1 MKIAYSETT
10 KLSLTYKLKRINYGL
25 IILVTAC
32 CSIGFAMLYSAAG
45 GDIEPW
51 AQRHLIRYFI
61 GLLGIIILG
70 LINIRLFFKGAYIF
84 YGVSLMLL
92 VFVEL
97 AGEVGMGAQR
107 WIDFGVIRLQ
117 PSELMKISVVI
128 VLARYFHIRSFQEI
142 GNPLHLAIPAFLILV
157 PVALVIKQ
165 PDLGTA
171 IMMALSGL
179 VIFFIAGVR
188 MWKFILLFLGGVALV
203 PIIWQFLL
211 EYQKKRILTFLSPE
225 IDPLGAGYHLMQSK
239 IALGSGGLYGKGF
252 IQGSQSHLN
261 FLPEI
266 QTDFIFTMLAEEFG
280 LLGGLV
286 VLLLFFLISCYG
298 LILSFFMASKFAR
311 FLTIGMITTLFLYVF
326 INIGMVMGLLPIVG
340 VPLPFISYGGS
351 ALLTSMTAIGLI
363 ISCHV
368 HRDVIIG
375 RFSDEET

>member
-1 MKIAYSETT
+1 MKIAYSETNT
-10 KLSLTYKLKRINYGL
+10 LSLTYKLTRINYGL

-51 AQRHLIRYFI
+51 AKRHLVRYFV

-128 VLARYFHIRSFQEI
+128 VLARYFHIRSFHEI
-142 GNPLHLAIPAFLILV
+142 GNPLHLVIPAFLVLV
-157 PVALVIKQ
+157 PVVLVIKQ

-171 IMMALSGL
+171 IMIALSGL

-188 MWKFILLFLGGVALV
+188 IWKFILLFLGGGALV

-368 HRDVIIG
+368 HRDVFIG

>member
-70 LINIRLFFKGAYIF
+70 LIHIRLFFKGAYIF

-142 GNPLHLAIPAFLILV
+142 GNPLHLVIPAFLILV

>member
-1 MKIAYSETT
+1 MKAAYSETI

-51 AQRHLIRYFI
+51 AQRHVVRYFV

-128 VLARYFHIRSFQEI
+128 VLARYFHIRSFHEI
-142 GNPLHLAIPAFLILV
+142 GNPLHLVIPAFLVLV
-157 PVALVIKQ
+157 PVVLVIKQ

-171 IMMALSGL
+171 IMIALSGL

-188 MWKFILLFLGGVALV
+188 IWKFILLFLGVIALV

-375 RFSDEET
+375 RFSDEEA

>member
-51 AQRHLIRYFI
+51 AQRHLVRYFV
-61 GLLGIIILG
+61 GLVGIIILG

-128 VLARYFHIRSFQEI
+128 VLARYFHIRSFHEI
-142 GNPLHLAIPAFLILV
+142 GNPLHLAIPAFLVLV
-157 PVALVIKQ
+157 PVVLVIKQ

>member
-51 AQRHLIRYFI
+51 AQRHLIRYFV

-142 GNPLHLAIPAFLILV
+142 GNPLHLVIPAFLILV

-211 EYQKKRILTFLSPE
+211 GYQKKRILTFLSPE

-311 FLTIGMITTLFLYVF
+311 FLTIGMITTLFFYVF

>member
-51 AQRHLIRYFI
+51 AQRHLIRYFV

-128 VLARYFHIRSFQEI
+128 VLARYFHIRSFHEI
-142 GNPLHLAIPAFLILV
+142 GNPLHLLIPAFLVLV
-157 PVALVIKQ
+157 PVVLVIKQ

-171 IMMALSGL
+171 IMIALSGL

-188 MWKFILLFLGGVALV
+188 IWKFILLFLGVIALV

-311 FLTIGMITTLFLYVF
+311 FLTIGMITMLFFYVF

-375 RFSDEET
+375 RFSEEET

>member
-51 AQRHLIRYFI
+51 AQRHLVRYFV
-61 GLLGIIILG
+61 GLVGIIILG

-128 VLARYFHIRSFQEI
+128 VLARYFHIRSFHEI
-142 GNPLHLAIPAFLILV
+142 GNPLHLVIPAFLILV
-157 PVALVIKQ
+157 PVVLVIKQ

-171 IMMALSGL
+171 IMIALSGL

-188 MWKFILLFLGGVALV
+188 IWKFILLFLGGIALV

-311 FLTIGMITTLFLYVF
+311 FLTIGMTTTLFFYVF

>member
-1 MKIAYSETT
+1 MKIPYSDTT
-10 KLSLTYKLKRINYGL
+10 KLTLTHKLRRINYGL
-25 IILVTAC
+25 IILVSAC
-32 CSIGFAMLYSAAG
+32 CTIGFAMLYSAAG

-51 AQRHLIRYFI
+51 AERHLVRYFV
-61 GLLGIIILG
+61 GLLGIIILAITN
-70 LINIRLFFKGAYIF
+70 LRLFFKGAYIF
-84 YGVSLMLL
+84 YGISVMLL
-92 VFVEL
+92 VFAEV
-97 AGEVGMGAQR
+97 AGETGMGAQR
-107 WIDFGVIRLQ
+107 WIDLGLIRFQ
-117 PSELMKISVVI
+117 PSELMKISVII
-128 VLARYFHIRSFQEI
+128 VLARYFHIRSYHQI
-142 GNPLHLAIPAFLILV
+142 GNPLHLAIPSFLILL

-171 IMMALSGL
+171 VMIALSGL

-188 MWKFILLFLGGVALV
+188 IWKFILLFLGGIALV

-225 IDPLGAGYHLMQSK
+225 TDPLGAGYHLMQSK

-252 IQGSQSHLN
+252 IQGSQSHLS

-286 VLLLFFLISCYG
+286 VLFLFFLISGYG
-298 LILSFFMASKFAR
+298 LILSFFMVNKFAR
-311 FLTIGMITTLFLYVF
+311 LLTIGMTTTLFFYVF
-326 INIGMVMGLLPIVG
+326 INTGMVMGLLPIVG

>member
-51 AQRHLIRYFI
+51 AQRHLIRYFV

-128 VLARYFHIRSFQEI
+128 VLARYFHTRSFHEI
-142 GNPLHLAIPAFLILV
+142 GNPLHLVIPAFLVLV
-157 PVALVIKQ
+157 PVVLVIKQ

-171 IMMALSGL
+171 IMIALSGL

-188 MWKFILLFLGGVALV
+188 IWKFILLFLGGIALV

-211 EYQKKRILTFLSPE
+211 EYQKKRVLTFLSPE

-311 FLTIGMITTLFLYVF
+311 FLTIGMITTLFFYVF

-368 HRDVIIG
+368 HRDVFIG

>member
-1 MKIAYSETT
+1 MKIAHSETT
-10 KLSLTYKLKRINYGL
+10 KLPLMYKLRRINYSL

-32 CSIGFAMLYSAAG
+32 CGIGFAMLYSAAG
-45 GDIEPW
+45 GNIEPW
-51 AQRHLIRYFI
+51 AQRHLVRYFV
-61 GLLGIIILG
+61 GLLVIIILG
-70 LINIRLFFKGAYIF
+70 VINIRFFFKGAYIF
-84 YGVSLMLL
+84 YAISIMLL
-92 VFVEL
+92 LYVEL
-97 AGEVGMGAQR
+97 AGEIGMGAQR
-107 WIDFGVIRLQ
+107 WIDLGLIRLQ

-128 VLARYFHIRSFQEI
+128 VLARYFHIRSYHEI
-142 GNPLHLAIPAFLILV
+142 GNPLHLAIPVFLVLL
-157 PVALVIKQ
+157 PVVLVIKQ

-171 IMMALSGL
+171 VMIALSGL

-188 MWKFILLFLGGVALV
+188 IWKFLLSFLGGIALV

-225 IDPLGAGYHLMQSK
+225 TDPLGAGYHLIQSK

-266 QTDFIFTMLAEEFG
+266 QTDFVFTMLAEEFG

-286 VLLLFFLISCYG
+286 VLLLFFLITCYG
-298 LILSFFMASKFAR
+298 FILSFFMVNKFAR
-311 FLTIGMITTLFLYVF
+311 LLTIGLTTTLFLYVF

-351 ALLTSMTAIGLI
+351 ALLTSMSAIGLI

-368 HRDVIIG
+368 HRDVIMG

>member
-51 AQRHLIRYFI
+51 AQRHLIRYFV

>member
-1 MKIAYSETT
+1 MKAAYSETI
-10 KLSLTYKLKRINYGL
+10 KLSLTCKLKRINYGL

-51 AQRHLIRYFI
+51 AQRHLIRYFV
-61 GLLGIIILG
+61 GLLGILILA

-128 VLARYFHIRSFQEI
+128 VLARYFHIRSFYEI
-142 GNPLHLAIPAFLILV
+142 GNPLHLAIPAFLVLV
-157 PVALVIKQ
+157 PVALVTKQ

-188 MWKFILLFLGGVALV
+188 MWKFILLFLGGIALV

-239 IALGSGGLYGKGF
+239 IALGSGGFYGKGF

-311 FLTIGMITTLFLYVF
+311 FLTIGMITTLFFYVF

-375 RFSDEET
+375 RFSDEEA

>member
-1 MKIAYSETT
+1 MKTAYSETT
-10 KLSLTYKLKRINYGL
+10 KPSLTYKLKRINYGL
-25 IILVTAC
+25 IILVTVC

-51 AQRHLIRYFI
+51 AQRHVVRYFV
-61 GLLGIIILG
+61 GLLEIIILG

-97 AGEVGMGAQR
+97 AGEVGMGAKR

-128 VLARYFHIRSFQEI
+128 VLARYFHIRSFHEI
-142 GNPLHLAIPAFLILV
+142 GNPLHLAIPAFLVLV
-157 PVALVIKQ
+157 PVVLVTKQ

-171 IMMALSGL
+171 IMIALSGL

-188 MWKFILLFLGGVALV
+188 IWKFILLFLGGIALV

-368 HRDVIIG
+368 HQDVIIG

>member
-51 AQRHLIRYFI
+51 AQRHLIRYFV

-84 YGVSLMLL
+84 YGASLMLL

-107 WIDFGVIRLQ
+107 WIDFGVIRLH

-128 VLARYFHIRSFQEI
+128 VLARYFHIRSFYEI
-142 GNPLHLAIPAFLILV
+142 GNPLHLAIPAFLVLV
-157 PVALVIKQ
+157 PVVLVIKQ

-179 VIFFIAGVR
+179 VIFFIAAVR
-188 MWKFILLFLGGVALV
+188 MWKFILLFFGGVALV

>member
-51 AQRHLIRYFI
+51 AQRHLVRYFV

-70 LINIRLFFKGAYIF
+70 LIHIRLFFKGAYIF

-311 FLTIGMITTLFLYVF
+311 FLTIGMITTLFFYVF

-368 HRDVIIG
+368 HRDVFIG

>member
-51 AQRHLIRYFI
+51 AQRHLVRYFV

-128 VLARYFHIRSFQEI
+128 VLARYFHICSFHEI
-142 GNPLHLAIPAFLILV
+142 GNPLHLVIPAFLVLV
-157 PVALVIKQ
+157 PVVLVIKQ

-171 IMMALSGL
+171 IMIALSGL

-188 MWKFILLFLGGVALV
+188 LWKFILLFLGVIALV

-311 FLTIGMITTLFLYVF
+311 FLTIGMITTLFFYVF

-368 HRDVIIG
+368 HRDVFIG

>member
-1 MKIAYSETT
+1 MKIPYSETT
-10 KLSLTYKLKRINYGL
+10 KLPLTHKLRRINYGL
-25 IILVTAC
+25 IMLVTAC
-32 CSIGFAMLYSAAG
+32 CAIGFAMLYSAAG

-51 AQRHLIRYFI
+51 AQRHLVRYLV
-61 GLLGIIILG
+61 GLLGIIILSVT
-70 LINIRLFFKGAYIF
+70 NIRLFFKGAYIF
-84 YGVSLMLL
+84 YGISVMLL
-92 VFVEL
+92 VFVEV
-97 AGEVGMGAQR
+97 AGETGMGAQR
-107 WIDFGVIRLQ
+107 WIDLGLIRFQ
-117 PSELMKISVVI
+117 PSELMKISVII
-128 VLARYFHIRSFQEI
+128 VLARYFHIRSYHQI
-142 GNPLHLAIPAFLILV
+142 GNPLHLAIPAFLILL

-171 IMMALSGL
+171 VMIALSGL

-188 MWKFILLFLGGVALV
+188 IWKFILLFLGGIALV
-203 PIIWQFLL
+203 PIIWQSLL
-211 EYQKKRILTFLSPE
+211 DYQKKRILTFLSPE
-225 IDPLGAGYHLMQSK
+225 TDPLGAGYHLMQSK

-286 VLLLFFLISCYG
+286 VLFLFLLISGYG
-298 LILSFFMASKFAR
+298 LILSFFMVNKFAR
-311 FLTIGMITTLFLYVF
+311 LLTIGMTTTLFFYVF
-326 INIGMVMGLLPIVG
+326 INTGMVMGLLPIVG

>member
-1 MKIAYSETT
+1 MKAAYSETI

-51 AQRHLIRYFI
+51 AQRHLIRYFV
-61 GLLGIIILG
+61 GLLGILILA

-128 VLARYFHIRSFQEI
+128 VLARYFHIRSFYEI
-142 GNPLHLAIPAFLILV
+142 GNPLHLAIPAFLVLV
-157 PVALVIKQ
+157 PVALVTKQ

-188 MWKFILLFLGGVALV
+188 MWKFILLFLGGIALV

-311 FLTIGMITTLFLYVF
+311 FLTIGMITTLFFYVF

-375 RFSDEET
+375 RFSDEEA

>member
-1 MKIAYSETT
+1 MKAAYSETI

-51 AQRHLIRYFI
+51 AQRHLIRYFV
-61 GLLGIIILG
+61 GLLGIIILA

-128 VLARYFHIRSFQEI
+128 VLARYFHIRSFYEI
-142 GNPLHLAIPAFLILV
+142 GNPLHLAIPAFLVLV
-157 PVALVIKQ
+157 PVALVTKQ

-188 MWKFILLFLGGVALV
+188 MWKFILLFLGGIALV

-280 LLGGLV
+280 LLGGLA

-311 FLTIGMITTLFLYVF
+311 FLTIGMITTLFFYVF

-375 RFSDEET
+375 RFSDEEA

>member
-1 MKIAYSETT
+1 MKIPYSETT
-10 KLSLTYKLKRINYGL
+10 KLPLTHKLRRINYGL
-25 IILVTAC
+25 IMLVTAC
-32 CSIGFAMLYSAAG
+32 CAIGFAMLYSAAG

-51 AQRHLIRYFI
+51 AQRHLVRYLV
-61 GLLGIIILG
+61 GLLGIIILSVT
-70 LINIRLFFKGAYIF
+70 NIRLFFKGAYIF
-84 YGVSLMLL
+84 YGASVMLL
-92 VFVEL
+92 VFVEV
-97 AGEVGMGAQR
+97 AGETGMGAQR
-107 WIDFGVIRLQ
+107 WIDLGLIRFQ
-117 PSELMKISVVI
+117 PSELMKISVII
-128 VLARYFHIRSFQEI
+128 VLARYFHIRSYHQI
-142 GNPLHLAIPAFLILV
+142 GNPLHLAIPAFLILL

-171 IMMALSGL
+171 VMIALSGL

-188 MWKFILLFLGGVALV
+188 IWKFILLFLGGIALV
-203 PIIWQFLL
+203 PIIWQSLL
-211 EYQKKRILTFLSPE
+211 DYQKKRILTFLSPE
-225 IDPLGAGYHLMQSK
+225 TDPLGAGYHLMQSK

-286 VLLLFFLISCYG
+286 VLFLFFLISSYG
-298 LILSFFMASKFAR
+298 LILSFFMVNKFAR
-311 FLTIGMITTLFLYVF
+311 LLTIGMTTTLFFYVF
-326 INIGMVMGLLPIVG
+326 INTGMVMGLLPIVG

>member
-51 AQRHLIRYFI
+51 AQRHLVRYFV

-128 VLARYFHIRSFQEI
+128 VLARYFHICSFHEI
-142 GNPLHLAIPAFLILV
+142 GNPLHLVIPAFLVLV
-157 PVALVIKQ
+157 PVVLVIKQ

-171 IMMALSGL
+171 IMIALSGL

-188 MWKFILLFLGGVALV
+188 IWKFILLFLGGIALV

-311 FLTIGMITTLFLYVF
+311 FLTIGMITTLFFYVF

-368 HRDVIIG
+368 HRDVFIG

>member
-1 MKIAYSETT
+1 MKTAYSETT
-10 KLSLTYKLKRINYGL
+10 KPSLTYKLKRINYGL

-51 AQRHLIRYFI
+51 AQRHVVRYFV

-97 AGEVGMGAQR
+97 AGEVGMGAKR

-128 VLARYFHIRSFQEI
+128 VLARYFHIRSFHEI
-142 GNPLHLAIPAFLILV
+142 GNPLHLAIPAFLVLV
-157 PVALVIKQ
+157 PVVLVTKQ

-171 IMMALSGL
+171 IMIALSGL

-188 MWKFILLFLGGVALV
+188 IWKFILLFLGGIALV

-368 HRDVIIG
+368 HQDVIIG
-375 RFSDEET
+375 RFSDGET

>member
-1 MKIAYSETT
+1 
-10 KLSLTYKLKRINYGL
+10 
-25 IILVTAC
+25 
-32 CSIGFAMLYSAAG
+32 
-45 GDIEPW
+45 
-51 AQRHLIRYFI
+51 
-61 GLLGIIILG
+61 
-70 LINIRLFFKGAYIF
+70 
-84 YGVSLMLL
+84 
-92 VFVEL
+92 
-97 AGEVGMGAQR
+97 
-107 WIDFGVIRLQ
+107 
-117 PSELMKISVVI
+117 MKISVII
-128 VLARYFHIRSFQEI
+128 VLARYFHIRSYHQI
-142 GNPLHLAIPAFLILV
+142 GNPLHLAIPSFLILL

-171 IMMALSGL
+171 VMIALSGL

-188 MWKFILLFLGGVALV
+188 IWKFILLFLGGIALV
-203 PIIWQFLL
+203 PIIWQSLL
-211 EYQKKRILTFLSPE
+211 DYQKKRILTFLSPE
-225 IDPLGAGYHLMQSK
+225 TDPLGAGYHLMQSK

-252 IQGSQSHLN
+252 IQGSQSHLS

-286 VLLLFFLISCYG
+286 VLFLFFLISGYG
-298 LILSFFMASKFAR
+298 LILSFFMVNKFAR
-311 FLTIGMITTLFLYVF
+311 LLTIGMTTTLFFYVF
-326 INIGMVMGLLPIVG
+326 INTGMVMGLLPIVG

>member
-1 MKIAYSETT
+1 MKAAYSETI

-51 AQRHLIRYFI
+51 AQRHLIRYFV
-61 GLLGIIILG
+61 GLLGILILA

-128 VLARYFHIRSFQEI
+128 VLARYFHIRSFYEI
-142 GNPLHLAIPAFLILV
+142 GNPLHLAIPAFLVLV
-157 PVALVIKQ
+157 PVALVTKQ

-188 MWKFILLFLGGVALV
+188 MWKFILLFLGGIALV

-280 LLGGLV
+280 LLGGLA

-311 FLTIGMITTLFLYVF
+311 FLTIGMITTLFFYVF

-375 RFSDEET
+375 RFSDEEA

>member
-51 AQRHLIRYFI
+51 AKRHLVRYFV

-128 VLARYFHIRSFQEI
+128 VLARYFHIRSFHEI
-142 GNPLHLAIPAFLILV
+142 GNPLHLVIPAFLVLV
-157 PVALVIKQ
+157 PVVLVIKQ

-171 IMMALSGL
+171 IMIALSGL

-188 MWKFILLFLGGVALV
+188 IWKFILLFLGGIALV

-225 IDPLGAGYHLMQSK
+225 NDPLGAGYHLMQSK

-311 FLTIGMITTLFLYVF
+311 FLTIGMITTLFFYVF

-368 HRDVIIG
+368 HRDVFIG

>member
-1 MKIAYSETT
+1 MKIPYSDTT
-10 KLSLTYKLKRINYGL
+10 KLTLTHKLRRINYGL
-25 IILVTAC
+25 IILVSAC
-32 CSIGFAMLYSAAG
+32 CTIGFAMLYSAAG

-51 AQRHLIRYFI
+51 AERHLVRYFV
-61 GLLGIIILG
+61 GLLGIIILAITN
-70 LINIRLFFKGAYIF
+70 LRLFFKGAYIF
-84 YGVSLMLL
+84 YGISVMLL
-92 VFVEL
+92 VFVEV
-97 AGEVGMGAQR
+97 AGETGMGAQR
-107 WIDFGVIRLQ
+107 WIDLGLIRFQ
-117 PSELMKISVVI
+117 PSELMKISVII
-128 VLARYFHIRSFQEI
+128 VLARYFHIRSYHQI
-142 GNPLHLAIPAFLILV
+142 GKPLHLAIPSFLILL

-171 IMMALSGL
+171 VMIALSGL

-188 MWKFILLFLGGVALV
+188 IWKFILLFLGGIALV
-203 PIIWQFLL
+203 PIIWQSLL
-211 EYQKKRILTFLSPE
+211 DYQKKRILTFLSPE
-225 IDPLGAGYHLMQSK
+225 TDPLGAGYHLMQSK

-252 IQGSQSHLN
+252 IQGSQSHLS

-286 VLLLFFLISCYG
+286 VLFLFFLISGYG
-298 LILSFFMASKFAR
+298 LILSFFMVNKFAR
-311 FLTIGMITTLFLYVF
+311 LLTIGMTTTLFFYVF
-326 INIGMVMGLLPIVG
+326 INTGMVMGLLPIVG

>member
-51 AQRHLIRYFI
+51 AQRHLIRYFV

-225 IDPLGAGYHLMQSK
+225 NDPLGAGYHLMQSK

-311 FLTIGMITTLFLYVF
+311 FLTIGMITTLFFYVF

>member
-51 AQRHLIRYFI
+51 AQRHLIRYFV

-171 IMMALSGL
+171 LMMALSGL

-188 MWKFILLFLGGVALV
+188 IWKFILLFLGGVALV

-311 FLTIGMITTLFLYVF
+311 FLTIGMITTLFFYVF

>member
-51 AQRHLIRYFI
+51 AQRHLVRYFV

-128 VLARYFHIRSFQEI
+128 VLARYFHIRSFHEI
-142 GNPLHLAIPAFLILV
+142 GNPLHLVIPAFLVLV
-157 PVALVIKQ
+157 PVVLVIKQ

-351 ALLTSMTAIGLI
+351 ALLTSMIAIGLI

>member
-51 AQRHLIRYFI
+51 AQRHLIRYFV

-142 GNPLHLAIPAFLILV
+142 GNPLHLVIPAFLILV

-311 FLTIGMITTLFLYVF
+311 FLTIGMITTLFFYVF

>member
-1 MKIAYSETT
+1 MKTAYSETT
-10 KLSLTYKLKRINYGL
+10 KPSLTYKLKRINYGL

-51 AQRHLIRYFI
+51 AQRHVVRYFV

-97 AGEVGMGAQR
+97 AGEVGMGAKR

-128 VLARYFHIRSFQEI
+128 VLARYFHIRSFHEI
-142 GNPLHLAIPAFLILV
+142 GNPLHLVIPAFLVLV
-157 PVALVIKQ
+157 PVVLVIKQ

-171 IMMALSGL
+171 IMIALSGL

-188 MWKFILLFLGGVALV
+188 IWKFILLFLGGIALV